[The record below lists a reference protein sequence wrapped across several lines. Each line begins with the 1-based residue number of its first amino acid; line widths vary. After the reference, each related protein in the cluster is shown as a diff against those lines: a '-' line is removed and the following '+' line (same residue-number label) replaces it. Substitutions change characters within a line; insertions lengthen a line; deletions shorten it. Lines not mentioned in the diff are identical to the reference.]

1 MTEEFKYS
9 ITKWLNSEYDGTIET
24 GNNERDIYYRC
35 KGTILFVYDI
45 PSNTMLFRHEQS
57 VNHLLTYLS
66 LNITEVKDILKTWT
80 SQKFDIKR
88 NVDFR
93 FSMLMKIKM

>member
-1 MTEEFKYS
+1 MTDKFKHKV
-9 ITKWLNSEYDGTIET
+9 IKWLNSEYDGIIET
-24 GNNERDIYYRC
+24 GNNEREIYYRC
-35 KGTILFVYDI
+35 KGSILFLYDI

-66 LNITEVKDILKTWT
+66 LNITEIKDILITWT
-80 SQKFDIKR
+80 SQKFNIKR

-93 FSMLMKIKM
+93 FSPFMKIKM